1 MKLGNKIMLLTI
13 VVIMAVIGVISNFA
27 MKMVRDKVNAKN
39 ENYLLDTAE
48 AVASVPLIEDELEKG
63 VNNFKIQTFTE
74 KLNLKMKV
82 NFIVVIDMNGIR
94 YSHPLRQYI
103 GMPFEGGDDKR
114 VLESGESYISEGL
127 GRIGYSVRAF
137 APVYKEGIQVG
148 AVCVGILKT
157 DWKQEATSFMYKLI
171 PYIGLA
177 FIIGVIGAYALSN
190 NIKKTIFGLEPKEIA
205 LLVEERK
212 AVIDNTN
219 DGLIAINTKGEI
231 TVLNKKAKEIL
242 NIDDKE
248 YIYPIILNNLKEVL
262 ETGEEYYNRTEKLS
276 DDTIILSNYK
286 GITGNEGNIIGAL
299 VNFQDRSLVTK
310 MAEELTGIKLL
321 TWDLRAQ
328 NHEFMNKLHTI
339 AGLIQLERYDKALK
353 YIFDVSEMGNKVV
366 ESLKKIE
373 DVSIQGLILA
383 KYHKAQEAKIKFI
396 IEESCN
402 LKKEREKVGTHDL
415 LTIIGNLLDNSIDAL
430 KDKENGEM
438 SIFISE
444 EDNIIIQ
451 VRNNGEAIKE
461 EIGINLFDRGFTTK
475 NGDRG
480 YGLYNVK
487 EILDSLGGEIS
498 FTSGKITEWKVEI

>member
-177 FIIGVIGAYALSN
+177 FVIG
-190 NIKKTIFGLEPKEIA
+190 
-205 LLVEERK
+205 
-212 AVIDNTN
+212 
-219 DGLIAINTKGEI
+219 
-231 TVLNKKAKEIL
+231 
-242 NIDDKE
+242 
-248 YIYPIILNNLKEVL
+248 
-262 ETGEEYYNRTEKLS
+262 
-276 DDTIILSNYK
+276 
-286 GITGNEGNIIGAL
+286 
-299 VNFQDRSLVTK
+299 
-310 MAEELTGIKLL
+310 
-321 TWDLRAQ
+321 
-328 NHEFMNKLHTI
+328 
-339 AGLIQLERYDKALK
+339 
-353 YIFDVSEMGNKVV
+353 
-366 ESLKKIE
+366 
-373 DVSIQGLILA
+373 
-383 KYHKAQEAKIKFI
+383 
-396 IEESCN
+396 
-402 LKKEREKVGTHDL
+402 
-415 LTIIGNLLDNSIDAL
+415 
-430 KDKENGEM
+430 
-438 SIFISE
+438 
-444 EDNIIIQ
+444 
-451 VRNNGEAIKE
+451 
-461 EIGINLFDRGFTTK
+461 
-475 NGDRG
+475 
-480 YGLYNVK
+480 
-487 EILDSLGGEIS
+487 S
-498 FTSGKITEWKVEI
+498 FK